1 MTGTTLKNTTSKGN
15 VKMEKI
21 SIEKTKKRKI
31 NNLITESLELGWKL
45 EISKQSELYAI
56 LKDQEKIGFI
66 KALKLKGNFSS
77 PIVMSSTDITH
88 IWIKP
93 EERGKGYGTQAIIE
107 LIEKIPSIS
116 FNDPNYSLVKIL
128 EKLDYVKPVGE
139 NSFISRIPFTIY
151 AGPMLGLPADA
162 NAFTITFYH
171 GIHDYLVFLRGE
183 DPVLIPAS
191 AYSRSDKNLDQSKR
205 EYIFDREK
213 FLKKDNQLLMALGHL
228 LNQQHGFE

>member
-1 MTGTTLKNTTSKGN
+1 
-15 VKMEKI
+15 MEKI
-21 SIEKTKKRKI
+21 SIEQTKKRKI
-31 NNLITESLELGWKL
+31 NDLITESLELGWKL
-45 EISKQSELYAI
+45 KISKQSELYAI
-56 LKDQEKIGFI
+56 LKNQDPIGFI
-66 KALKLKGNFSS
+66 KALKLKGNLST
-77 PIVMSSTDITH
+77 PQIMLTTDITH

-139 NSFISRIPFTIY
+139 NSFISRLPFTIY

-162 NAFTITFYH
+162 NAFTIVFYH
-171 GIHDYLVFLRGE
+171 GIHDYLVFMRGE

-191 AYSRSDKNLDQSKR
+191 AYNRLDSNLDQSKR

-213 FLKKDNQLLMALGHL
+213 FLKKDNKLLMTLGHL
-228 LNQQHGFE
+228 INQNYGFE